1 MNLGLLGAIGGLGQ
15 GLQQA
20 GTTLFNDEILKRR
33 EQRLQ
38 AIRDKEY
45 SRNRQDQLADQ
56 QTSMGFQQSE
66 RIAGQGY
73 QDKVRE
79 DNQNFAS
86 GESDKSQE
94 FQKELAEYKMGAYS
108 TFELGKD
115 GRIYGLN
122 SKGESKAIAGFE
134 GELVSFTD
142 LTSLSRSAA
151 TSLSTMLPDTDEYKE
166 LIQFQGSLQRA
177 IDSKLQ
183 SAGISGSD
191 EPTPEFLST
200 LPRLTGVDGREYVQY
215 QGNNYL
221 VGQ

>member
-1 MNLGLLGAIGGLGQ
+1 MGMGLLGAVQGLGQ

-20 GTTLFNDEILKRR
+20 GTTLFNDEISNRR

-45 SRNRQDQLADQ
+45 ARNRSDQLADQ
-56 QTSMGFQQSE
+56 KTSMDFQRTE
-66 RIAGQGY
+66 RVAGQ
-73 QDKVRE
+73 
-79 DNQNFAS
+79 NFTS
-86 GESDKSQE
+86 GENATNRKYQSNEKAKDRT
-94 FQKELAEYKMGAYS
+94 FQNKLNELKLGAYS

-115 GRIYGLN
+115 GRIYGFN

-134 GELVSFTD
+134 GELVNFTD

-151 TSLSTMLPDTDEYKE
+151 TSLSSMIPDTDEYKE
-166 LIQFQGSLQRA
+166 LVEFQGSLQRA

-183 SAGISGSD
+183 SAGIGGSD

-200 LPRLTGVDGREYVQY
+200 LPRRMGNDGKEYVQHLGKTY
-215 QGNNYL
+215 Q
-221 VGQ
+221 VSE

>member
-45 SRNRQDQLADQ
+45 SRNRQDQLTDQ
-56 QTSMGFQQSE
+56 QTSMGFQNDQ
-66 RIAGQGY
+66 RIAGQDY
-73 QDKVRE
+73 QDTVRE
-79 DNQNFAS
+79 DSQNFTS
-86 GESDKSQE
+86 GENDKDRG
-94 FQKELAEYKMGAYS
+94 FQKELNDLKLGAYS
-108 TFELGKD
+108 TFEMGKD
-115 GRIYGLN
+115 GRIYGFN

-151 TSLSTMLPDTDEYKE
+151 TSLSNMLPNTDEYNE
-166 LIQFQGSLQRA
+166 LVEFQGSLQRA

-183 SAGISGSD
+183 SGGIGGSD

-200 LPRLTGVDGREYVQY
+200 LPRRMGNDGKEYVQHLGKTY
-215 QGNNYL
+215 Q
-221 VGQ
+221 VSE